1 MLVVTVELTVTF
13 MSLQTAEIFYN
24 YFINSIE
31 EVVVDFRYATNN
43 QYIHTN
49 AKAYYIGITEE
60 DLDVIMKALEFLQP
74 FKPHSIELIDSEYPI
89 CQEDLEEYLQEKSRP
104 CRSEEGGI
112 LDIEQREYCKLLENW
127 EKKRLSLETVQ
138 NRFRTQREN
147 TNISINYWRIGKRSD
162 SP

>member
-60 DLDVIMKALEFLQP
+60 DLDVIMKGIRT
-74 FKPHSIELIDSEYPI
+74 SIFVSDARNLNNSHYF
-89 CQEDLEEYLQEKSRP
+89 YLV
-104 CRSEEGGI
+104 
-112 LDIEQREYCKLLENW
+112 W
-127 EKKRLSLETVQ
+127 VQ
-138 NRFRTQREN
+138 L
-147 TNISINYWRIGKRSD
+147 G
-162 SP
+162 